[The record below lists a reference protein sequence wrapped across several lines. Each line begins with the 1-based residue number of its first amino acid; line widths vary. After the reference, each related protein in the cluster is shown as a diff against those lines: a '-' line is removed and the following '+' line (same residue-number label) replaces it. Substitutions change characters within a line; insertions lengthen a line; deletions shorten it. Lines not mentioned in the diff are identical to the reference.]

1 MRTWQITTCL
11 TEKDLKRRGRS
22 FPDKQVE
29 ERKYEEKEEDEDDE
43 EEEEEDNDDEEDGGK
58 YEEKD
63 LGSITTSLSVK
74 EYLHFFDFQI
84 VWHQT
89 EIKGSNFHLFV
100 P

>member
-29 ERKYEEKEEDEDDE
+29 ERKYEEKEEDDEDEDDE
-43 EEEEEDNDDEEDGGK
+43 EEDEEDNDDEEDGGK

-74 EYLHFFDFQI
+74 QYFHVLDFQI

-89 EIKGSNFHLFV
+89 
-100 P
+100 